1 MSAAD
6 NQLAYL
12 KKHLYI
18 NEMCGIKWDM
28 ARSDTVAA
36 WAEMQAK
43 AMLEAMRK
51 NPDSDLA
58 RKARSTLELRGL
70 VEA

>member
-1 MSAAD
+1 MTNAD

-12 KKHLYI
+12 TKHLYV

-28 ARSDTVAA
+28 TRTEAVSNR
-36 WAEMQAK
+36 AEMQAK

-58 RKARSTLELRGL
+58 RRARSTLELRGL